1 MPDLRTVQSVLDQAV
16 REGVFPGAVLAVRH
30 RDRPVVHFSTGR
42 LSTSPPGFPVTP
54 STTYDLASLTKPLVT
69 GTSLAMLIQ
78 NGRCGLGDRV
88 AGHLPECADTPIG
101 SATLRHLLTHASG
114 LPGWRGY
121 YERLNA
127 SRRVPASH
135 AERAAAKQSMLDCIR
150 SEELIYERGTRS
162 LYSDLGFM
170 LLGFI
175 IERCGGQSL
184 SAFFKERILASLGE
198 SRLEFVLPE
207 RLAEFLEAKTK
218 EGGGI
223 APTEVDPWRGRLLH
237 GEVHD
242 ENAAALGGE
251 AGHAGLFGPADSV
264 LAITGIWMQAY
275 HGRPSLLDQDL
286 VRAFTRRQNQEG
298 SSSWALGWDT
308 PSGQSSAG
316 RYFSGRSFGHLGY
329 TGTSVWVDPEAE
341 LEVVLLSNR
350 VHPTRK
356 NDAIRDFRPMIHD
369 LVYREFVG
377 SDQGRS
383 G

>member
-1 MPDLRTVQSVLDQAV
+1 MPDLRTVQSALDQAV
-16 REGVFPGAVLAVRH
+16 TEGVFPGAVLAVRH
-30 RDRPVVHFSTGR
+30 GDRPVVHFSTGR
-42 LSTSPPGFPVTP
+42 LSTSPPGLPVTP

-88 AGHLPECADTPIG
+88 ADYLPECADAPIG

-121 YERLNA
+121 YERLNV
-127 SRRVPASH
+127 SGRVPASH
-135 AERAAAKQSMLDCIR
+135 EERAAAKQSMLDCIR
-150 SEELIYERGTRS
+150 SEGLIYERGTRS

-175 IERCGGQSL
+175 IERYVGQSL
-184 SAFFKERILASLGE
+184 SVFFKERILASLGE
-198 SRLEFVLPE
+198 PRVGFVLQE

-218 EGGGI
+218 EGGGV
-223 APTEVDPWRGRLLH
+223 APTEVDLWRGRLLH

-251 AGHAGLFGPADSV
+251 AGHAGLFGTADAV

-275 HGRPSLLDQDL
+275 HGRTSLLDQDL
-286 VRAFTRRQNQEG
+286 VREFTRRQNQEG

-329 TGTSVWVDPEAE
+329 TGTSVWIDPEAE

-356 NDAIRDFRPMIHD
+356 NETIRAFRPMIHD
-369 LVYREFVG
+369 VVHGECVG
-377 SDQGRS
+377 SGQGKS

>member
-1 MPDLRTVQSVLDQAV
+1 MPDLRTVQSALDRAV
-16 REGVFPGAVLAVRH
+16 VEGVFPGAVLAVRH
-30 RDRPVVHFSTGR
+30 GDRPVVHFSSGR

-88 AGHLPECADTPIG
+88 ADYLPECADTPIG

-121 YERLNA
+121 YERLNP
-127 SRRVPASH
+127 SGQVPASNE
-135 AERAAAKQSMLDCIR
+135 ERAAAKQSMLDCIR
-150 SEELIYERGTRS
+150 SEVLVYERGTRS

-175 IERCGGQSL
+175 IERCSGQSL
-184 SAFFKERILASLGE
+184 SGFFQDRILAASGE
-198 SRLEFVLPE
+198 PRMGFVFQE
-207 RLAEFLEAKTK
+207 RLPEFLEEKMTQ
-218 EGGGI
+218 GGGV

-251 AGHAGLFGPADSV
+251 AGHAGLFGTAAAV
-264 LAITGIWMQAY
+264 LAVSGIWMQAY
-275 HGRPSLLDQDL
+275 HGRRSLFTQDL
-286 VRAFTRRQNQEG
+286 VREFTRRQNQAG

-308 PSGQSSAG
+308 PSAPSSAG
-316 RYFSGRSFGHLGY
+316 QYFSARSFGHLGY
-329 TGTSVWVDPEAE
+329 TGTSIWIDPEQE

-356 NDAIRDFRPMIHD
+356 NEALREFRPRIHD
-369 LVYREFVG
+369 LVYSEFV
-377 SDQGRS
+377 SS
-383 G
+383 S

>member
-1 MPDLRTVQSVLDQAV
+1 MPDLRTVQSALDRAV
-16 REGVFPGAVLAVRH
+16 VEGVFPGAVLAVRH
-30 RDRPVVHFSTGR
+30 GDRPVVHFSTGR

-54 STTYDLASLTKPLVT
+54 PTTYDLASLTKPLVT

-88 AGHLPECADTPIG
+88 ADYLPECADAPIG

-127 SRRVPASH
+127 SGRVPASH
-135 AERAAAKQSMLDCIR
+135 EARAAAKQSMLDCIR
-150 SEELIYERGTRS
+150 SEGMIYERGTRS

-175 IERCGGQSL
+175 IERSGGQSL
-184 SAFFKERILASLGE
+184 SVFFNQRILASLGE
-198 SRLEFVLPE
+198 SRLGFVWPE
-207 RLAEFLEAKTK
+207 RLGEFLEAKTK
-218 EGGGI
+218 EGGGV
-223 APTEVDPWRGRLLH
+223 APTEVDQWRGRLLH

-264 LAITGIWMQAY
+264 LAITGVWMQAY
-275 HGRPSLLDQDL
+275 HRQTSLLDQDL
-286 VRAFTRRQNQEG
+286 VREFTRRQNQEG

-308 PSGQSSAG
+308 PSVPSSSGQ
-316 RYFSGRSFGHLGY
+316 YFSDRSFGHLGY
-329 TGTSVWVDPEAE
+329 TGTSVWIDPEAE

-356 NDAIRDFRPMIHD
+356 NDSIRGFRPLIHD

-377 SDQGRS
+377 SGQGRS